1 MSQSISLCGA
11 NYTDVPAVD
20 LPITGG
26 GTARF
31 TDVTDTTAAASDVA
45 SGKYFYTAAGV
56 RTAGTSSGG
65 GGTLK
70 IGVIRPDAQLV
81 QTWSYDKLIHADEG
95 VTIPAYTTTE
105 QTLKASATLAASV
118 SLNTS
123 SYDYFFTFR
132 GIAAPV
138 YSSNTKGAGRFVY
151 SVSVSS
157 YELVYVPKSL
167 LTDGGNVSER
177 HPVALPAVGTGFN
190 LYWRNASAIRS
201 GSSVNSGGAYLSP
214 TTPVLTASVTTDNQT
229 VEIKSP
235 KLCLRGSTTYLT
247 STYWG
252 YITDIRYQYIIQL
265 WRAPRTGD
273 IEGWALTSQAVHAA
287 QCASSV
293 SGTLT

>member
-1 MSQSISLCGA
+1 MAQNITLLGA
-11 NYTDVPAVD
+11 SYADVPAVQ
-20 LPITGG
+20 LPKTGG

-31 TDVTDTTAAASDVA
+31 TDTTPTTATAPDVTQ
-45 SGKYFYTAAGV
+45 GKIFCLADGSLAT
-56 RTAGTSSGG
+56 GTNSGG
-65 GGTLK
+65 GGALK
-70 IGVIRPDAQLV
+70 VGVIRPDAQLV

-105 QTLKASATLAASV
+105 QTLKASATLTASV
-118 SLNTS
+118 SLDTS
-123 SYDYFFTFR
+123 SYDYFITFR

-138 YSSNTKGAGRFVY
+138 YSSDTKGAGRFVY
-151 SVSVSS
+151 SAYVSS

-177 HPVALPAVGTGFN
+177 HPVALPSMGTGFN

-214 TTPVLTASVTTDNQT
+214 VSPVLTASVTTDNQT

-287 QCASSV
+287 RCASSV